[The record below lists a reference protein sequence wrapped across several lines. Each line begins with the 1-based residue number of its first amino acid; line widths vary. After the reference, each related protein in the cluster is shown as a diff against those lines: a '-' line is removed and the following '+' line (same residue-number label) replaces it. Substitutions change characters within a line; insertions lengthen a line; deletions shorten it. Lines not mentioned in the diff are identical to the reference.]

1 MKKAIIIG
9 SGFGGLGTAC
19 LLAKA
24 GYKVVVLEKNEQPGG
39 RASVYSEQGY
49 TFDMGP
55 SWYLMPD
62 IFEHFFKLMGERVED
77 FLDLQRLQPSYR
89 IFFKDEKRVTDI
101 YSDLDKDLPTLEKL
115 EPGSSSQVREY
126 LKRSGYQYEIAKKH
140 FLFKNYDS
148 ILDFLNWKTM
158 IEGSR
163 LSVFTKMDRYVKRF
177 FKSDALQKIMQYT
190 LVFLGSSPYNTP
202 ALYNIMSHI
211 DFSMGVF
218 YPQGGI
224 YRVVEALVSMA
235 KKHGAVI
242 ETGKEVARI
251 LVSDGKA
258 VGVEFADGS
267 TLDADLVISNADIA
281 FTDMVLTPEGSR
293 LHDEAYWKSRTLAPS
308 AFIMY
313 LGVDGRIPQLTHHNL
328 LFSKNWEKNFAEIF
342 DRPQWPSDPSLY
354 VCAPSVTDPS
364 VAPAGKENLF
374 VLVPIASGL
383 DYSEED
389 LERYGDQILTTME
402 TEMKIPDLRKRIEYK
417 KFFSVK
423 DFAARYN
430 SLGGTALGLAHTMKQ
445 TAIFRPNNVNPKLKN
460 LLYVGAGTNPGIGMP
475 ICLVSAELAYKRIT
489 GDMSDGPLDAIH
501 QGKDE

>member
-9 SGFGGLGTAC
+9 SGFGGLGSAC

-24 GYKVVVLEKNEQPGG
+24 GYEVVVLEKNEQPGG
-39 RASVYSEQGY
+39 RASVYSENGY

-62 IFEHFFKLMGERVED
+62 IFEHFFRLMGERVED
-77 FLDLQRLQPSYR
+77 YLDLQKLQPSYR
-89 IFFKDEKRVTDI
+89 IFFKEKQQVVDI
-101 YSDLDKDLPTLEKL
+101 HSDLEKDIPVLEKL
-115 EPGSSSQVREY
+115 EPGCTPHLREY

-224 YRVVEALVSMA
+224 YQVVKALVSMA
-235 KKHGAVI
+235 NKHGATI
-242 ETGKEVARI
+242 ETGKEVKRI
-251 LVSDGKA
+251 LVSGGKA
-258 VGVEFADGS
+258 SGVELSDGS
-267 TLDADLVISNADIA
+267 IREADLVISNADIA
-281 FTDMVLTPEGSR
+281 FTDMVLTPDGSR

-342 DRPQWPSDPSLY
+342 DHPQWPSDPSLY

-389 LERYGDQILTTME
+389 LERYGDTILATME
-402 TEMKIPDLRKRIEYK
+402 TEMQIPDLRKRIEYK

-423 DFAARYN
+423 DFAVRYN

-445 TAIFRPNNVNPKLKN
+445 TAIFRPNNTNPKVEN
-460 LLYVGAGTNPGIGMP
+460 LFYVGAGTNPGIGMP
-475 ICLVSAELAYKRIT
+475 ICLVSAELAYKRIV
-489 GDMSDGPLDAIH
+489 GNKSDGPLDAIH
-501 QGKDE
+501 QREDK

>member
-1 MKKAIIIG
+1 MKKAVIIG

-24 GYKVVVLEKNEQPGG
+24 GYEVVVFEKNEQPGG
-39 RASVYSEQGY
+39 RASVFSEKGY

-62 IFEHFFKLMGERVED
+62 IFEHFFQLMGERVED
-77 FLDLQRLQPSYR
+77 YLDLKKLQPSYR
-89 IFFKDEKRVTDI
+89 IFFKDENRVVDI
-101 YSDLDKDLPTLEKL
+101 HSDLEKDLPTLEAL
-115 EPGSSSQVREY
+115 EPDSTPQVREY
-126 LKRSGYQYEIAKKH
+126 LKRSGYQYEVAKNH

-148 ILDFLNWKTM
+148 ILDFFNWKTM

-224 YRVVEALVSMA
+224 YKIVEAFVAMA
-235 KKHGAVI
+235 KKNGATI
-242 ETGKEVARI
+242 EIEKEVKRI
-251 LVSDGKA
+251 LVDQGKA
-258 VGVEFADGS
+258 HGVELMDGS
-267 TLDADLVISNADIA
+267 VVQADLVISNADIA

-293 LHDEAYWKSRTLAPS
+293 MHDDTYWKSRTLAPS

-313 LGVDGRIPQLTHHNL
+313 LGVDGRIPELTHHNL
-328 LFSKNWEKNFAEIF
+328 IFSKNWEKNFAEIF

-364 VAPAGKENLF
+364 VAPSGKENLF

-383 DYSEED
+383 EYTQGQ
-389 LERYGDQILTTME
+389 LEQYGDKILGMME
-402 TEMKIPDLRKRIEYK
+402 SEMKIPNLQKRIEYK

-423 DFAARYN
+423 DFGERYH
-430 SLGGTALGLAHTMKQ
+430 SLGGSALGLAHTMGQ
-445 TAIFRPNNVNPKLKN
+445 TAIFRPNNINRKVEN

-475 ICLVSAELAYKRIT
+475 ICLVSAELAYKRIV
-489 GDMSDGPLDAIH
+489 GDSSDGPLAGVI
-501 QGKDE
+501 QREEK

>member
-24 GYKVVVLEKNEQPGG
+24 GYEVAVLEKNEQPGG
-39 RASVYSEQGY
+39 RASVYSENGY

-62 IFEHFFKLMGERVED
+62 IFAHFFQLMGERVED
-77 FLDLQRLQPSYR
+77 YLNLQKLQPSYR
-89 IFFKDEKRVTDI
+89 IFFKDEHRVVDI
-101 YSDLDKDLPTLEKL
+101 YSDLEKDLPTLERL
-115 EPGSSSQVREY
+115 EPGCTKQVREY
-126 LKRSGYQYEIAKKH
+126 LKRSGDQYEIAKQH

-177 FKSDALQKIMQYT
+177 FTSDALQKIMQYT

-224 YRVVEALVSMA
+224 YKVVEALVAMA
-235 KKHGAVI
+235 KKHGASI
-242 ETGKEVARI
+242 QTGKEVRRI
-251 LVSDGKA
+251 LVKDGKA
-258 VGVEFADGS
+258 YGVELADGVV
-267 TLDADLVISNADIA
+267 LEADLVISNADIA
-281 FTDMVLTPEGSR
+281 FTDLSLLPEGSR

-313 LGVDGRIPQLTHHNL
+313 LGVDGRIPELTHHNL
-328 LFSKNWEKNFAEIF
+328 IFSKDWKKNFAEIF
-342 DRPQWPSDPSLY
+342 DRPQWPSDPSMY
-354 VCAPSVTDPS
+354 VCAPSVTDPN

-374 VLVPIASGL
+374 VLVPIAPGL
-383 DYSEED
+383 DDAPEM
-389 LERYGDQILTTME
+389 LEKYGDKMLALME
-402 TEMKIPDLRKRIEYK
+402 SEMQIPDLRKRVEYK
-417 KFFSVK
+417 KFFCGK
-423 DFAARYN
+423 DFTERYH
-430 SLGGTALGLAHTMKQ
+430 SLGGSALGLAHTMGQ
-445 TAIFRPNNVNPKLKN
+445 TAIFRPNNIHPRVQN
-460 LLYVGAGTNPGIGMP
+460 LFYVGAGTNPGIGMP
-475 ICLVSAELAYKRIT
+475 ICLVSAELVYKRIT
-489 GDMSDGPLDAIH
+489 GDTSDGPLEAVREGE
-501 QGKDE
+501 QA